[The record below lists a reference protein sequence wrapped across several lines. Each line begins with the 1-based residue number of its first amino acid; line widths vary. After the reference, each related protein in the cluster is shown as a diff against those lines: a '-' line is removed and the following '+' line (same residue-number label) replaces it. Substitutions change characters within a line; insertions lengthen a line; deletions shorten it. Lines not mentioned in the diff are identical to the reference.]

1 MSQNFSVNP
10 EERWTYL
17 IRLLND
23 AFRTSLTGGKVVLT
37 PRVQGLSSSDR
48 EAFVEAV
55 RRFSAFSEGDDPYG
69 RSGPGSR
76 ASIASRIACP
86 QACGE
91 TASAIW
97 LPLAPVGFFAF
108 LLRQVGQIIGW
119 RKESARMRQEVRTG
133 GRSERSVELRIRW
146 LKQTSGMAL
155 AAILVGSS
163 PFGLTCLFFLWN
175 AIQITPE

>member
-55 RRFSAFSEGDDPYG
+55 RRFS
-69 RSGPGSR
+69 

-146 LKQTSGMAL
+146 LKQKSGMAL